1 MTESSII
8 TVMNDHNYTTDKK
21 SFRKMFRELTDE
33 PHSFMVVN
41 YSNPMGSRYMDKHF
55 NPVNASDYS

>member
-1 MTESSII
+1 
-8 TVMNDHNYTTDKK
+8 MNDHNYTTDKK